1 MKKSLLVLAFLL
13 IGIPV
18 LMGQVADTASW
29 RGQGKPTFKVG
40 KSLVTAGGI
49 TAAVGGGIMYLATSP
64 VLNPPAVEGQYH
76 ENMLTP
82 IVYIAGFYCVL
93 TGAAVVIAGIPLT
106 VAGKAKMGCDGDW
119 RDVRYPARGMG
130 IILEGGY
137 YVPDVLQARV
147 AAGYHFGPHIF
158 LGGGIAPGF
167 WLDKSSHYDGGPS
180 LSLPLY
186 ADFRWSFANRITTP
200 YLGVSAGMEMME
212 PSPYLAADL
221 GIRIRTSST
230 STRSFWSS
238 LSGEVAG
245 GYARVG
251 LKMGYS
257 F

>member
-13 IGIPV
+13 ISLPV

-82 IVYIAGFYCVL
+82 FVYIAGFCCVL
-93 TGAAVVIAGIPLT
+93 TGAAMVITGIPMT
-106 VAGKAKMGCDGDW
+106 VAGKAKMGCVGDW
-119 RDVRYPARGMG
+119 RDIRYPARGLG

-147 AAGYHFGPHIF
+147 VAGYHFGPHIF

-167 WLDKSSHYDGGPS
+167 WLDKSSYYDSGPS

-186 ADFRWSFANRITTP
+186 ADFRWSFVNRITTP
-200 YLGVSAGMEMME
+200 YLGISAGMELIDT
-212 PSPYLAADL
+212 SPYLAADL

-245 GYARVG
+245 DYARVG